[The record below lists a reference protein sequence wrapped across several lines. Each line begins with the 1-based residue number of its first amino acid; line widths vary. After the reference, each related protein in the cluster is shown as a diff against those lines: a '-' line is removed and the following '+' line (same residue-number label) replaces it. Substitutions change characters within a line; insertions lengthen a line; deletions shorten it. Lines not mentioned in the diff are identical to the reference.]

1 MKPCNELKAA
11 IEVIQQM
18 VEVTESES
26 KLVIKEVKRLRKK
39 FDFIALALKGS
50 LVKG

>member
-1 MKPCNELKAA
+1 MKFYNKLKAA

-39 FDFIALALKGS
+39 CRS
-50 LVKG
+50 LSWNNHWSV